1 MMAYSL
7 YLSFKKYSMKKTLLT
22 TEIAANGLVI
32 YFLLSKKYADPD
44 KELRYEE

>member
-1 MMAYSL
+1 
-7 YLSFKKYSMKKTLLT
+7 MKKTLLT

-32 YFLLSKKYADPD
+32 YFLLRKKYADPD